1 MLDGR
6 KPTETSLTEF
16 FYKRV
21 NLSLEE
27 LINIKVTLSLIHLL
41 FK

>member
-16 FYKRV
+16 FYKSV

-27 LINIKVTLSLIHLL
+27 LIIIKVILFLIQLL